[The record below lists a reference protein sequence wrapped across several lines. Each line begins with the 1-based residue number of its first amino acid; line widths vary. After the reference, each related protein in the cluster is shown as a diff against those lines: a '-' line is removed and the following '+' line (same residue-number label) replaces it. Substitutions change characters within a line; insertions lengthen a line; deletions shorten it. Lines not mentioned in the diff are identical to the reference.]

1 MPVPKP
7 TDYVCAE
14 TVAEIRRFTAGTGD
28 PSPTVRRTGNKKP
41 PLRFWSGGIGLSNH
55 QQVDEVANVTQQH
68 GETSPAGQ
76 LLGLQG
82 SQPDEHAGGDGDQH
96 VDAEVGGEGNVDD
109 HGGQAD
115 DEQNVEDVG
124 ADDVAEDFDEEDDD
138 VEPASSVPAARPAAA
153 RPAAVTP
160 PRRRG
165 RNVEIN
171 VNRPSNMEDCRDIA
185 DTLLAGSM
193 VVLNLEGMDV
203 EVAQRVVDFSS
214 GACYSIGGTLQKVS
228 SYIFILT
235 PANVDVSGDVA
246 QVINGTAVP
255 SIRTNL

>member
-1 MPVPKP
+1 MGVFDKLKKAVSIKDD
-7 TDYVCAE
+7 DY
-14 TVAEIRRFTAGTGD
+14 D
-28 PSPTVRRTGNKKP
+28 
-41 PLRFWSGGIGLSNH
+41 
-55 QQVDEVANVTQQH
+55 
-68 GETSPAGQ
+68 
-76 LLGLQG
+76 
-82 SQPDEHAGGDGDQH
+82 
-96 VDAEVGGEGNVDD
+96 
-109 HGGQAD
+109 D
-115 DEQNVEDVG
+115 DEFYDDEDLDEE
-124 ADDVAEDFDEEDDD
+124 DDLDDEEEPRKKGGFFSNLFKRRNRDNDIDDEDFDEEDEEE
-138 VEPASSVPAARPAAA
+138 EPASSVPAARPAAA
-153 RPAAVTP
+153 PRPAAPVK
-160 PRRRG
+160 RRG

>member
-1 MPVPKP
+1 MGVFDKLKKAVSIKDD
-7 TDYVCAE
+7 DY
-14 TVAEIRRFTAGTGD
+14 D
-28 PSPTVRRTGNKKP
+28 
-41 PLRFWSGGIGLSNH
+41 
-55 QQVDEVANVTQQH
+55 
-68 GETSPAGQ
+68 
-76 LLGLQG
+76 
-82 SQPDEHAGGDGDQH
+82 
-96 VDAEVGGEGNVDD
+96 
-109 HGGQAD
+109 D
-115 DEQNVEDVG
+115 DEFYDDEDLDEE
-124 ADDVAEDFDEEDDD
+124 DDLDDEEEPRKKGGFFSNLFKRKNRDNDIDDEDFDEEDEEE
-138 VEPASSVPAARPAAA
+138 EPASSVPAARPAAA
-153 RPAAVTP
+153 PRPAAPVK
-160 PRRRG
+160 RRG

>member
-1 MPVPKP
+1 MGVFDKLKKAVSIKDD
-7 TDYVCAE
+7 DY
-14 TVAEIRRFTAGTGD
+14 D
-28 PSPTVRRTGNKKP
+28 
-41 PLRFWSGGIGLSNH
+41 
-55 QQVDEVANVTQQH
+55 
-68 GETSPAGQ
+68 
-76 LLGLQG
+76 
-82 SQPDEHAGGDGDQH
+82 
-96 VDAEVGGEGNVDD
+96 
-109 HGGQAD
+109 D
-115 DEQNVEDVG
+115 DEFYDDEDLDEE
-124 ADDVAEDFDEEDDD
+124 DDDYDEDEEPKKKGNFFTNLFSRRKKNDDLDDEDFDEEDDD

>member
-1 MPVPKP
+1 MSDICER
-7 TDYVCAE
+7 T
-14 TVAEIRRFTAGTGD
+14 TVDESRIVFECLYKIRLESVLEESSHSTAGTYLTCKNRI
-28 PSPTVRRTGNKKP
+28 S
-41 PLRFWSGGIGLSNH
+41 
-55 QQVDEVANVTQQH
+55 
-68 GETSPAGQ
+68 
-76 LLGLQG
+76 
-82 SQPDEHAGGDGDQH
+82 
-96 VDAEVGGEGNVDD
+96 AE
-109 HGGQAD
+109 
-115 DEQNVEDVG
+115 
-124 ADDVAEDFDEEDDD
+124 
-138 VEPASSVPAARPAAA
+138 
-153 RPAAVTP
+153 
-160 PRRRG
+160 
-165 RNVEIN
+165 II
-171 VNRPSNMEDCRDIA
+171 CYKDIA